1 ELSVEEGHEAE
12 LTCETSR
19 GDTPVVWL
27 KGKKTL
33 KAGAKYRMVRE
44 GRKASLVISSVE
56 LGDSDQYTCD
66 SGNFQTSAKLTV
78 TEAGVVFTKPLSDT
92 QVQAEG
98 EVTLSC
104 ETSKAGSPVQW
115 YHDDQLLDGS
125 DKRFLVKRDGKAAV
139 LKISCVELIDSGK
152 YVCDSGFEKT
162 SATLNVTE
170 LPIEFSKEL
179 GELSVEEGHE
189 AELTCETSRG
199 DTPVVWLKGKK
210 TLKAGAKYRMVREGR
225 KASLV
230 ISSVELGDSDQ
241 YTCDSGNFQTS
252 AKLTVTEAPIHLEE
266 QLQDQE
272 GEELGNITF
281 SCRVSKAGMKVAWRK
296 GTLPLQPGSKYSI
309 GQTGHILKLTVYNL
323 QTGDAGKYECEI
335 GDVLKTSAVLTV
347 REAPGLIREALHDQE
362 VEEFR
367 TATLHC
373 RFSKLA
379 ERVTWKKDSSAL
391 HPSNKYEMTQ
401 EGGMATLLIHNVQL
415 EDAGSYTCET
425 EKDQTSALL
434 IVQEAPVLI
443 SEALENQEV
452 EEFET
457 ATLSCRFSKPPL
469 RVTWK
474 KGSTVLHP
482 SADHVMKQEHD
493 VATLIIHKVQL
504 DDTGEYT
511 CETGNDRTSAMLLVQ
526 EAPVLISE
534 ALRDQEV
541 KESGTATLRCR
552 FSKPAA
558 RVTWRKDSSVLH
570 PSDKY
575 EMKLEGDLATLVIH
589 NVQLED
595 SGSYE
600 CKTEND
606 QTSAMMTVQEKPLV
620 FTKGLQD
627 LTEEELGDAV
637 FVCEVSKEGAPV
649 TWLKNGGVLYPG
661 AKCEMSQDGRAARL
675 VLHHLGL
682 HDAGH
687 YSCDTGHDVTTA
699 TLNVTDGGKTHV
711 LTLNNLTLQDGGCV
725 TFKAGKQ
732 TSSATL
738 SIKAVPVKFVKRLE
752 DVDCVED
759 GEAEFVCEVSQ
770 PSAPVTW
777 HRGDK
782 QLSPSQK
789 YVMHRDGAVASLVV
803 TKLQP
808 EDAGPYTCDAGDD
821 ATSAKLH
828 VQEAPVL
835 ISEALQDKEV
845 EESGTATLRCRFSK
859 PAARVT
865 WRKDSSVLHPSDKYE
880 MKLEGNLATLVIHN
894 VQLQD
899 AGSYECETAND
910 RTCASLIVKEK
921 PVVFTKGLQDL
932 TEEELGDAV
941 FVCEVSKEGAPV
953 TWLKNGGV
961 LYPGAKCEMSQDG
974 RVARLVLH
982 HLGLHDAGHYS
993 CDTGHEVTTA
1003 TLNVTGDLLY
1013 VGTVIQFKCPVNI
1026 KKDLSIKEWWLDQ
1039 SRLYHNE
1046 FNEISVDGGKTHV
1059 LTLNNLTLQ
1068 DGGCVTFKAGKQTSS
1083 ATLSIKAVPVKFV
1096 KRLEDVDCVEDGE
1109 AEFVCEV
1116 SQPSAPVTW
1125 HRGDKQLSPSQKY
1138 VIHRDGAVASLI
1150 VTKLQPEDAGP
1161 YTCDAGDE
1169 ATSANL
1175 CVQEAPVLISEAI
1188 RDQDVEESG
1197 TATLR
1202 CRFSKPAARVTWR
1215 KDSSVLHP
1223 SDKYEMKLEGNL
1235 ATLVILNVQPEDAG
1249 SYNCETENDHT
1260 CGMLRVKETPV
1271 LISEVL
1277 QDQEVEE
1284 SGTATLRC
1292 RFSKP
1297 AARVTWRKDS
1307 SVLHPSDKYEM
1318 KLEGN
1323 MAILLI
1329 HNVLLEDAGSYE
1341 CETEND
1347 RTFAMLKITEK
1358 PVVFTKGLQDL
1369 TEEELGDAVFV
1380 CEVSKEGAPVTWLK
1394 SGGVLYP
1401 GAKCEMSQ
1409 DGRAARLVLHHL
1421 GLHDAGQYS
1430 CDTGHDVTTATLNV
1444 TVNNKHLWN
1453 INNYFIILFSA
1464 TPTDLNIL
1472 LSRTRHP
1479 VEWLLDQSRLYHNE
1493 FNEISVDGGKTHV
1506 LTLNNLTLQD
1516 GGCVTFKAGKQTSS
1530 ATLSIKAVPVKFV
1543 KRLEDVDCVE
1553 DGEAEFVC
1561 EVSQHSALVTWHR
1574 GDKQLSPSQK
1584 YVMHRDGAV
1593 ASLIVTKLQTED
1605 AGPYTC
1611 DAGDEA
1617 TSANL
1622 CVQGEIVYLPRI
1634 ITRIQILLY
1643 TILDA
1648 LFCRVTWRKDSS
1660 VLHPSDKYEMK
1671 LEGNLATLVIH
1682 NVQLEDAGSYE
1693 CKTENDQT
1701 SAVLRVK
1708 ETPVMITEALHDQ
1721 EVEENGTATIRCRFS
1736 KPVARVTWRKDSSV
1750 LHPSDKYEMK
1760 LEGNLAML
1768 VIHNVQPEDAGSFDC
1783 ETENDQTSGILA
1795 IKEKPVMF
1803 TKGLQDLTEEELGD
1817 AVFVCEVSKE
1827 GAPVTWLK
1835 SGGVLYPGA
1844 KCEMSQDGRA
1854 ARLVLHHLGLHDAGQ
1869 YSCDTGH
1876 DITTATLNVT
1886 AVPVKFVKRL
1896 EDVDCVEDGEAEF
1909 VCEVSQPSAPVTWH
1923 RGDKQL
1929 SPSQKYVMHRDGA
1942 VASLVVTKLQPED
1955 AGAYT
1960 CDAGDDATSA
1970 KLRVQEAPVL
1980 ISKALQDQEVEECG
1994 TATLRCH
2001 FSKPAAR
2008 VTWRK
2013 DSSVLHPSAK
2023 YEIKLEGNLATL
2035 VIHNVQLEDA
2045 GSYEC
2050 ETENDRTSSTLRVQE
2065 TPVLILEALQN
2076 QEAEESGIATLR
2088 CRFSKPAASV
2098 TWRKDSSV
2106 LHPSDK
2112 YEMKLQGNVATLV
2125 IHNVQ
2130 SEDAGSYE
2138 CETENDRTSAM
2149 LAIKEKPLVFTKGLQ
2164 DLTEEELGDAV
2175 FVCEVSK
2182 EGAPVT
2188 WLKNGGVLYPG
2199 AKCEMS
2205 QDGRAA
2211 RLVLH
2216 HLDLHDAG
2224 QYSCDTGDDVT
2235 TAKLNV
2241 TEVHSRKFERK
2252 KNSCQYERTRIHLN
2266 ILLSR
2271 ARHVEWWLDQSRLYH
2286 NEFNEISVDG
2296 GKTHVLT
2303 LNNLTL
2309 QDGGCVTF
2317 KAGKQT
2323 SSATLSIKGLPVRFV
2338 KTLEDVHCMENG
2350 EAQFVCEVSQPSASV
2365 TWRKGDQHLSPSQK
2379 YVMHRDGA
2387 TVILVI
2393 TKLRPEDAGVYICD
2407 AGNEATSAKLH
2418 IQEAPVL
2425 ISEALQDQE
2434 VEESGTATLRCRFS
2448 KPAARVTWRK
2458 DSSVLHP
2465 SDKYEMKLEG
2475 NVATLIIH
2483 NVQPDDAG
2491 SYECETDDG
2500 RTFAV
2505 LTLTEKP
2512 VVFTK
2517 GLQDLTEEELG
2528 DAVFVCEVSKEGA
2541 PVTWLKNGGV
2551 LYPGAK
2557 CEMSQDGRAARL
2569 VLHHLGLH
2577 DAGQYSCDTGHDV
2590 TTATLNVT
2598 GDVNVVICST
2608 LCAGSEPIMWS
2619 LADTPLQN
2627 NELNEISVINGKTHV
2642 LTINHLTVEE
2652 SGTVSFSARNATSSA
2667 QLTVKRRPVHITQPL
2682 QDTEA
2687 YASGEVTFLCELSGP
2702 SESRWFLGDTPLRN
2716 NDLNEISVVN
2726 GRTQVLAMK
2735 HLTLQDSG
2743 TIRFSALNASSS
2755 GQLTV

>member
-1 ELSVEEGHEAE
+1 SF
-12 LTCETSR
+12 SF
-19 GDTPVVWL
+19 
-27 KGKKTL
+27 
-33 KAGAKYRMVRE
+33 
-44 GRKASLVISSVE
+44 S
-56 LGDSDQYTCD
+56 
-66 SGNFQTSAKLTV
+66 
-78 TEAGVVFTKPLSDT
+78 
-92 QVQAEG
+92 
-98 EVTLSC
+98 
-104 ETSKAGSPVQW
+104 
-115 YHDDQLLDGS
+115 
-125 DKRFLVKRDGKAAV
+125 
-139 LKISCVELIDSGK
+139 
-152 YVCDSGFEKT
+152 
-162 SATLNVTE
+162 E

-252 AKLTVTEAPIHLEE
+252 AKLTVTELPIEFSK
-266 QLQDQE
+266 
-272 GEELGNITF
+272 ELGELSVEEGHEAELTCET
-281 SCRVSKAGMKVAWRK
+281 SRGDTPVVWLKGKKTLKAGA
-296 GTLPLQPGSKYSI
+296 KYPV
-309 GQTGHILKLTVYNL
+309 GILTISFSLTVYNL

-425 EKDQTSALL
+425 EKVMCSKKNPPT
-434 IVQEAPVLI
+434 EAPVLI

-699 TLNVTDGGKTHV
+699 TLNVT
-711 LTLNNLTLQDGGCV
+711 
-725 TFKAGKQ
+725 
-732 TSSATL
+732 
-738 SIKAVPVKFVKRLE
+738 AVPVKFVKRLE

-910 RTCASLIVKEK
+910 RTCASLIVK
-921 PVVFTKGLQDL
+921 
-932 TEEELGDAV
+932 
-941 FVCEVSKEGAPV
+941 
-953 TWLKNGGV
+953 
-961 LYPGAKCEMSQDG
+961 
-974 RVARLVLH
+974 
-982 HLGLHDAGHYS
+982 
-993 CDTGHEVTTA
+993 
-1003 TLNVTGDLLY
+1003 
-1013 VGTVIQFKCPVNI
+1013 
-1026 KKDLSIKEWWLDQ
+1026 
-1039 SRLYHNE
+1039 
-1046 FNEISVDGGKTHV
+1046 
-1059 LTLNNLTLQ
+1059 
-1068 DGGCVTFKAGKQTSS
+1068 
-1083 ATLSIKAVPVKFV
+1083 AVPVKFV

-1175 CVQEAPVLISEAI
+1175 CVQE
-1188 RDQDVEESG
+1188 
-1197 TATLR
+1197 
-1202 CRFSKPAARVTWR
+1202 
-1215 KDSSVLHP
+1215 
-1223 SDKYEMKLEGNL
+1223 
-1235 ATLVILNVQPEDAG
+1235 
-1249 SYNCETENDHT
+1249 
-1260 CGMLRVKETPV
+1260 
-1271 LISEVL
+1271 
-1277 QDQEVEE
+1277 
-1284 SGTATLRC
+1284 
-1292 RFSKP
+1292 
-1297 AARVTWRKDS
+1297 
-1307 SVLHPSDKYEM
+1307 
-1318 KLEGN
+1318 
-1323 MAILLI
+1323 
-1329 HNVLLEDAGSYE
+1329 
-1341 CETEND
+1341 
-1347 RTFAMLKITEK
+1347 K

-1394 SGGVLYP
+1394 S
-1401 GAKCEMSQ
+1401 
-1409 DGRAARLVLHHL
+1409 
-1421 GLHDAGQYS
+1421 
-1430 CDTGHDVTTATLNV
+1430 
-1444 TVNNKHLWN
+1444 
-1453 INNYFIILFSA
+1453 
-1464 TPTDLNIL
+1464 
-1472 LSRTRHP
+1472 
-1479 VEWLLDQSRLYHNE
+1479 EWLLDQSRLYHNE

-1622 CVQGEIVYLPRI
+1622 CVQ
-1634 ITRIQILLY
+1634 
-1643 TILDA
+1643 
-1648 LFCRVTWRKDSS
+1648 
-1660 VLHPSDKYEMK
+1660 
-1671 LEGNLATLVIH
+1671 
-1682 NVQLEDAGSYE
+1682 
-1693 CKTENDQT
+1693 
-1701 SAVLRVK
+1701 

-2241 TEVHSRKFERK
+2241 TER
-2252 KNSCQYERTRIHLN
+2252 
-2266 ILLSR
+2266 
-2271 ARHVEWWLDQSRLYH
+2271 DM
-2286 NEFNEISVDG
+2286 
-2296 GKTHVLT
+2296 
-2303 LNNLTL
+2303 
-2309 QDGGCVTF
+2309 
-2317 KAGKQT
+2317 
-2323 SSATLSIKGLPVRFV
+2323 FV

-2598 GDVNVVICST
+2598 G
-2608 LCAGSEPIMWS
+2608 
-2619 LADTPLQN
+2619 
-2627 NELNEISVINGKTHV
+2627 
-2642 LTINHLTVEE
+2642 
-2652 SGTVSFSARNATSSA
+2652 
-2667 QLTVKRRPVHITQPL
+2667 RPVHITQPL

-2702 SESRWFLGDTPLRN
+2702 SEVTWRKA
-2716 NDLNEISVVN
+2716 
-2726 GRTQVLAMK
+2726 GRVMK
-2735 HLTLQDSG
+2735 ASDRVHMWQEANTARLTIVGVTLEDRG
-2743 TIRFSALNASSS
+2743 EY
-2755 GQLTV
+2755 